1 MAQEFEQTHKRP
13 PYPMPPPLP
22 FPDTGLSTQA
32 TLDGVR
38 ERLSQ
43 DPYEVERNFGVS
55 YVGPPHAIT
64 QQAADLAAGTFF
76 TEWARDM
83 NPGTHQLEKEAVR
96 MMTSL
101 LGRPEAVGFITSGG
115 TESNLAALRLARNL
129 ARKDR
134 PEVIMP
140 ESAHYS
146 FRVAAELMGLRL
158 HEVPLDGAF
167 RPRMDQ
173 VETLI
178 NERTIALVCSAP
190 DGSLGQLDPVREFA
204 DLAAQHGL
212 YLHVDAAFGGFFL
225 PFMRDLGYDV
235 PPFDFSL
242 PGVSSIMTDG
252 HKLGLLPVATGFFL
266 VRDEAML
273 QAIPIETTVIHNIT
287 ATKPGDHAAAA
298 WAVMQ
303 RLGRAGYRES
313 ARRILEVVDT
323 IVTGIEELEELRLV
337 VKPLIPVVN
346 FTSDVL
352 DVEQIYRELRAR
364 GWGATYGR
372 LYDTPRI
379 RFSIHPHR
387 DLDHAQQLVAALTES
402 VAAVRKRG

>member
-1 MAQEFEQTHKRP
+1 
-13 PYPMPPPLP
+13 MPPPQP
-22 FPDTGLSTQA
+22 FPETGLSAEA

-55 YVGPPHAIT
+55 YVGPHLIAIT
-64 QQAADLAAGTFF
+64 QQAAELAAGTFF

-96 MMTSL
+96 MMASL
-101 LGRPEAVGFITSGG
+101 LGHPEAVGFITSGG
-115 TESNLAALRLARNL
+115 TESNLSALRLARNL
-129 ARKDR
+129 ARKDS

-190 DGSLGQLDPVREFA
+190 DGSLGQLDPVSEFA

-313 ARRILEVVDT
+313 ARRIVEVVDT
-323 IVTGIEELEELRLV
+323 IVAGIEAIEELRLV

-352 DVEQIYRELRAR
+352 DVEQIYQRATRPRLGVYLWPSVRYAADPFLDPPAPRPRSCPAACR
-364 GWGATYGR
+364 GPGRIGRCGAETQLNTGR
-372 LYDTPRI
+372 T
-379 RFSIHPHR
+379 
-387 DLDHAQQLVAALTES
+387 
-402 VAAVRKRG
+402 AVISGA